1 MWRRWLT
8 PLVLLSSLL
17 AGCDDDP
24 SGDPAPPTSRTGG
37 SSVTTTTTSLPSE
50 GGGFVA
56 AWSATK
62 ELWGLVTEPCPRA
75 GADTARCGVISRST
89 DGGEVWTRLGRVD
102 AATDGRMETDSVGAV
117 HFADTRHGWV
127 YDRNLFATFNGGRRW
142 QRVDL
147 GEPVVALESSGTS
160 AYALVGSCP
169 DGIGDC
175 TGPMR
180 LFEGTVT
187 TGRWRF
193 VTLGFSLPATDVGH
207 LVVTRSGAYA
217 VAVSDNLEQTF
228 MARTGAG
235 RWERRTLPCPRA
247 LLAPIEPGHQGLV
260 AACRPVSPSGPV
272 ELQTSSDGGRTWAVV
287 WQHTFPSPVTSLAV
301 TGQAA
306 VVALENGEVVR
317 TVDNG
322 RSFPPVLQVGA
333 APNVRFSDAE
343 SGILL
348 SGPPGDRRLF
358 RTGDGGATWRV
369 ITAPG

>member
-1 MWRRWLT
+1 MWRRSLT
-8 PLVLLSSLL
+8 PLVLLGALL
-17 AGCDDDP
+17 AGCDGDP
-24 SGDPAPPTSRTGG
+24 SKDSAPPTSRTGG
-37 SSVTTTTTSLPSE
+37 SSATTTTLPSE

-56 AWSATK
+56 AWSAGGK
-62 ELWGLVTEPCPRA
+62 ELWGLATESCPRP
-75 GADTARCGVISRST
+75 GSDDARCGVISRST
-89 DGGEVWTRLGRVD
+89 DGGAGWTRLGRVD

-117 HFADTRHGWV
+117 HFADATHGWV
-127 YDRNLFATFNGGRRW
+127 YDRNLFATFNGGKRW

-147 GEPVVALESSGTS
+147 GEPVVALESSETS

-180 LFEGTVT
+180 LFEGTIT

-193 VTLGFSLPATDVGH
+193 VTLGFDLPGTDVGH

-235 RWERRTLPCPRA
+235 RWERRNLPCPRA
-247 LLAPIEPGHQGLV
+247 LLAPIEPEQQGLV
-260 AACRPVSPSGPV
+260 AACRPVSPAGPV

-287 WQHTFPSPVTSLAV
+287 WQHSFPSPVTSLAV
-301 TGQAA
+301 TGQAV
-306 VVALENGEVVR
+306 VVALENGDVVR
-317 TVDNG
+317 SIDNG
-322 RSFPPVLQVGA
+322 RSFPPVLQAGA

-343 SGILL
+343 AGILL

-358 RTGDGGATWRV
+358 RTVDGGASWRAV
-369 ITAPG
+369 PAPD

>member
-1 MWRRWLT
+1 MWRRSLT
-8 PLVLLSSLL
+8 PLVLLCALL
-17 AGCDDDP
+17 AGCDDVSPD
-24 SGDPAPPTSRTGG
+24 DAAPPTTRTGG
-37 SSVTTTTTSLPSE
+37 SSVTTTTLPTE

-56 AWSATK
+56 AWSSGPK
-62 ELWGLVTEPCPRA
+62 ELWGLATEACPRP
-75 GADTARCGVISRST
+75 GADTARCGVVSRST
-89 DGGEVWTRLGRVD
+89 DGGEGWTRLGRVD
-102 AATDGRMETDSVGAV
+102 AATDGRMESDSVGAV
-117 HFADTRHGWV
+117 HFADTTHGWV
-127 YDRNLFATFNGGRRW
+127 YDRNLFASFNGGKRW

-175 TGPMR
+175 AAPMR

-193 VTLGFSLPATDVGH
+193 VTLGFDLPATDVGH

-235 RWERRTLPCPRA
+235 RWEQRTLPCPRA
-247 LLAPIEPGHQGLV
+247 LLAAIEPEQQGLV
-260 AACRPVSPSGPV
+260 AACRPVSSSGPV

-287 WQHTFPSPVTSLAV
+287 WQYTFPSPVTSLAV
-301 TGQAA
+301 TGQA
-306 VVALENGEVVR
+306 VVVTLENGDVVR
-317 TVDNG
+317 SIDNG
-322 RSFPPVLQVGA
+322 RSFPAVLQVGA
-333 APNVRFSDAE
+333 APNVRFTGDDA
-343 SGILL
+343 GILL

-358 RTGDGGATWRV
+358 RTGDGGATWRAV
-369 ITAPG
+369 PAPG